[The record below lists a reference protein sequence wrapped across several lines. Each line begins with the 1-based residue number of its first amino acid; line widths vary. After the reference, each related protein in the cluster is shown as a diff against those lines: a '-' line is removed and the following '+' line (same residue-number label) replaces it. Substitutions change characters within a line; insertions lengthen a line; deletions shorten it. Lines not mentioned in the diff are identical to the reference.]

1 MTAGSIDDGGF
12 LKGAKNGVSSGDV
25 LTISSNCSG
34 TES

>member
-12 LKGAKNGVSSGDV
+12 LNGAKNGVSSGGV
-25 LTISSNCSG
+25 LTMLSNCSQ